1 MGENRF
7 ETASGPDKPLIGQD
21 RPSAESEPN
30 PAGGDQ
36 SIGRAVSSGSGRA
49 SAVSEDEAGKGG
61 SPTAGALAAG
71 DQAVIDKAVET
82 VVKNE
87 EAIDKAVE
95 AAVKDEAAIDKAV
108 QEVIDEAAAEAS
120 ALAADGPNLAE
131 SALRPASGRPAVT
144 MVPRRGSAKRRKEA
158 KSWRHPQAWV
168 PREISFLFFIAP
180 FFFWPAV
187 IALGILY
194 VYSKD
199 MADVPFDSLRDF
211 NPPTLSY
218 VYAADGTP
226 MAELFKEHRLVVPLD
241 KIPPMVIEAFIAA
254 EDANFFQHQGVDL
267 LGLVRAFKANLEAGR
282 TVQGASTITQQMI
295 RTFLLSNERTYDRKI
310 REIVLAWRAERS
322 FTKDE
327 ILYLYLNRIYL
338 GRGAYGVESAA
349 RLYFGKGIDEVNLA
363 EASML
368 AGLVKAPGRLAPHL
382 GTEASK
388 DRQRYVLGRMK
399 EVGFISPEEQ
409 QLALNTQLN
418 FIESVPN
425 LYREVSPQFTEVV
438 RRQALELL
446 GEDELLT
453 NGYHIHSTL
462 DMKAQKMAMDAV
474 RNGLDALARRQRMS
488 PRVAR
493 LNQVQAMEYNREQR
507 ETLKFRPLLPNQEIA
522 GLVSRV
528 ENRSQGPGLVVSI
541 GEEEGFLPQEAAKWI
556 LGGKSLGQYFSVDDL
571 IMVRLVDK
579 DPASKRWNLVTAPP
593 PDLQGGLVL
602 MENKTGRV
610 LAIIGGRDFGQ
621 SQFNRAIQARRQPG
635 SSFKPVVYTAAI
647 DNGYTEA
654 SIIYDTPVSYPQGP
668 GQPPWRPKNYS
679 GRHSGA
685 VTLYDA
691 LRSSINIP
699 AVKVCEVVTPQVVA
713 EYARKMGIKS
723 PMVERLPLALGA
735 SEVTLLE
742 LTQAYSTFP
751 NQGSWAWPIFIDRV
765 EDREGEVVRK
775 FEPYLTR
782 AISPQTAY
790 IMVDMLVGVTTRGT
804 AARVG
809 AAFKGVPIG
818 GKTGTTN
825 SQADALFVG
834 FTPEY
839 TCGVWVGRDLRI
851 NLGHGEQGGRSAAP
865 IFIEFMQGFLEGKDP
880 GRFEVPEGVVR
891 RNLSDMGDDDILSM
905 TGRSFVFKAGEVGRG
920 RIDRRTQADDFGE
933 GGIRTQG
940 PNYSTM
946 SQQELDR
953 RLLEY
958 LKDYERRRENPR
970 SR

>member
-1 MGENRF
+1 MGRPDRGSGVLIVGENNM
-7 ETASGPDKPLIGQD
+7 E
-21 RPSAESEPN
+21 
-30 PAGGDQ
+30 
-36 SIGRAVSSGSGRA
+36 VSSKPGIPILNLTPP
-49 SAVSEDEAGKGG
+49 DNN
-61 SPTAGALAAG
+61 G
-71 DQAVIDKAVET
+71 DRESRRQ
-82 VVKNE
+82 
-87 EAIDKAVE
+87 
-95 AAVKDEAAIDKAV
+95 
-108 QEVIDEAAAEAS
+108 AEAS
-120 ALAADGPNLAE
+120 PGLDELPD
-131 SALRPASGRPAVT
+131 RK
-144 MVPRRGSAKRRKEA
+144 KRKKVA

-168 PREISFLFFIAP
+168 PRELSFLFFLAP
-180 FFFWPAV
+180 FFFWP
-187 IALGILY
+187 IAIAFGILY
-194 VYSKD
+194 YYSSD
-199 MADVPFDSLRDF
+199 MADVHFDELRDF
-211 NPPTLSY
+211 KPPTVSY
-218 VYAADGTP
+218 IYAGDGTTL
-226 MAELFKEHRLVVPLD
+226 AELYREHRLVKPLNE
-241 KIPPMVIEAFIAA
+241 IPKVIIYAFLAA
-254 EDANFFQHQGVDL
+254 EDSNFYHHQGVDL
-267 LGLVRAFKANLEAGR
+267 VGLIRAFKANLEAGH
-282 TVQGASTITQQMI
+282 TVQGASTITQQMV
-295 RTFLLSNERTYDRKI
+295 RTFLLTNEKTYDRKL
-310 REIVLAWRAERS
+310 REIVLSWRVERN

-349 RLYFGKGIDEVNLA
+349 RLYFGKGIEEVNLA
-363 EASML
+363 EAAML
-368 AGLVKAPGRLAPHL
+368 AGLVKAPSLMAAHH
-382 GTEASK
+382 GTERSRE
-388 DRQRYVLGRMK
+388 RQRYVLDRM
-399 EVGFISPEEQ
+399 ETVGFITKEQ
-409 QLALNTQLN
+409 QLAALNTPLDFLPN
-418 FIESVPN
+418 RPN
-425 LYREVSPQFTEVV
+425 LYRETSPQFTEVV
-438 RRQALELL
+438 RRQAIELL

-453 NGYHIHSTL
+453 DGFKIYTTL
-462 DMKAQKMAMDAV
+462 DLPAQEMARDAV

-493 LNQVQAMEYNREQR
+493 LNQVQALEYNREQR
-507 ETLKFRPLLPNQEIA
+507 EQMKNRPLLAGQEIA
-522 GLVSRV
+522 ALVTGIESGS
-528 ENRSQGPGLVVSI
+528 EGPGLYMSI
-541 GEEEGFLPQEAAKWI
+541 GDQEGFLPLEAARWI
-556 LGGKSLGQYFSVDDL
+556 LGGRKLDQYFAVDDL
-571 IMVRLVDK
+571 LMVRAMEQNK
-579 DPASKRWNLVTAPP
+579 DTGVWSLVTAPP

-602 MENKTGRV
+602 MENKTGKI

-635 SSFKPVVYTAAI
+635 SSFKPIVYTAAI

-679 GRHSGA
+679 GRHSGP

-699 AVKVCEVVTPQVVA
+699 AVKVCEVVTPHVVA

-751 NQGSWAWPIFIDRV
+751 NQGSWCWPIFIDRV
-765 EDREGEVVRK
+765 EDRNGEVVRK

-865 IFIEFMQGFLEGKDP
+865 IFIEFMQGFLEGKEP
-880 GRFEVPEGVVR
+880 GRFDVPEGVVR
-891 RNLSDMGDDDILSM
+891 RNLADMDEDDIMSM
-905 TGRSFVFKAGEVGRG
+905 TGRSFVFKVGEVGRG
-920 RIDRRTQADDFGE
+920 RVDRKTSAADDDLASGT
-933 GGIRTQG
+933 IKTKG

>member
-1 MGENRF
+1 MGENNL
-7 ETASGPDKPLIGQD
+7 EITPEAKMP
-21 RPSAESEPN
+21 
-30 PAGGDQ
+30 PADLTPQ
-36 SIGRAVSSGSGRA
+36 
-49 SAVSEDEAGKGG
+49 EKKEAAR
-61 SPTAGALAAG
+61 AGAKSRARRSAFQKDAAR
-71 DQAVIDKAVET
+71 KAKKEP
-82 VVKNE
+82 
-87 EAIDKAVE
+87 KAWV
-95 AAVKDEAAIDKAV
+95 
-108 QEVIDEAAAEAS
+108 
-120 ALAADGPNLAE
+120 
-131 SALRPASGRPAVT
+131 
-144 MVPRRGSAKRRKEA
+144 
-158 KSWRHPQAWV
+158 HPQAWV

-180 FFFWPAV
+180 FFFWPV
-187 IALGILY
+187 VLGLGILY
-194 VYSKD
+194 VYSRD

-211 NPPTLSY
+211 NPPTVSY
-218 VYAADGTP
+218 IYAGDGTTL
-226 MAELFKEHRLVVPLD
+226 AELFREHRLVVPLE
-241 KIPPMVIEAFIAA
+241 KIPPVVIQAFLAA
-254 EDANFFQHQGVDL
+254 EDSNFYNHQGIDL
-267 LGLVRAFKANLEAGR
+267 LGLVRAFKANLEAGH

-295 RTFLLSNERTYDRKI
+295 RTFLLSNEKTYDRKI
-310 REIVLAWRAERS
+310 REIVLSWRVERS
-322 FTKDE
+322 FSKDD

-349 RLYFGKGIDEVNLA
+349 QLYYGKSIDQVSLA

-382 GTEASK
+382 GTASSK
-388 DRQRYVLGRMK
+388 GRQNYVLSRMV
-399 EVGFISPEEQ
+399 EVGYITEEQ
-409 QLALNTQLN
+409 RNEAYATELHYV
-418 FIESVPN
+418 ESLPN
-425 LYREVSPQFTEVV
+425 LYREKSPQFTEVV
-438 RRQALELL
+438 RRQAIEFL

-453 NGYHIHSTL
+453 NGYRVYSTI
-462 DMKAQKMAMDAV
+462 DMKAQEMARDAV

-493 LNQVQAMEYNREQR
+493 LNQVQAMEYNRDQR
-507 ETLKFRPLLPNQEIA
+507 EKMKFRPMLPGQEVA
-522 GLVSRV
+522 ALAVRV
-528 ENRSQGPGLVVSI
+528 ENGPKGPGLVVAI

-556 LGGKSLGQYFSVDDL
+556 LGGRSLGQYFSPDDL
-571 IMVRLVDK
+571 VMVRAVDK
-579 DPASKRWNLVTAPP
+579 DKTTGRWNLVTAPP

-602 MENKTGRV
+602 MENKTGRI

-635 SSFKPVVYTAAI
+635 SAFKPIVYTAAI

-654 SIIYDTPVSYPQGP
+654 SIIYDTPVSYPQGA
-668 GQPPWRPKNYS
+668 GMPPWRPKNYS

-685 VTLYDA
+685 VTVYDA
-691 LRSSINIP
+691 IRSSLNIP
-699 AVKVCEVVTPQVVA
+699 AVKVTEVVGPKVVA

-723 PMVERLPLALGA
+723 PMVERLPLGLGA

-751 NQGSWAWPIFIDRV
+751 NQGSWCWPIFIDRV
-765 EDREGEVVRK
+765 EDRNGELVRK

-790 IMVDMLVGVTTRGT
+790 IMVDMLVGVTSRGT

-851 NLGHGEQGGRSAAP
+851 SLGHGEQGGRSAAP
-865 IFIEFMQGFLEGKDP
+865 IFIEFMQAFLKGKDP

-891 RNLSDMGDDDILSM
+891 KNLSDMSGEDVLAMS
-905 TGRSFVFKAGEVGRG
+905 GRSFVFKVGEVGRG
-920 RIDRRTQADDFGE
+920 RIDRRPADSLDD
-933 GGIRTQG
+933 GGLLGATDAAGRRR

-953 RLLEY
+953 RLLDY
-958 LKDYERRRENPR
+958 LKDYERRRDGGR
-970 SR
+970 